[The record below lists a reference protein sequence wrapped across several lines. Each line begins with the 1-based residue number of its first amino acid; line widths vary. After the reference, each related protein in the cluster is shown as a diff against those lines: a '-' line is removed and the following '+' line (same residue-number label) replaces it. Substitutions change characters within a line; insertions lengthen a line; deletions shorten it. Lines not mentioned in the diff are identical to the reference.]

1 MQTPPVPLITFV
13 PVEVASQQIP
23 VLESSTSPALQAA
36 AAGGAVSSGADTSP
50 AAQTAAKATPE
61 AVMRIFMCSP

>member
-1 MQTPPVPLITFV
+1 
-13 PVEVASQQIP
+13 

-61 AVMRIFMCSP
+61 AVMLIFMCSP